1 MIKFFLMNLLLSFI
15 WVALTGSLFYSNFIF
30 GYLLGFG
37 VLWIMNRNESD
48 QRYFYRVPKIISF
61 FFFFLY
67 ELIKANVQVAYD
79 VITPKYFFKPG
90 IVRYPV
96 NTTTDFEI
104 NILATFISLTPGT
117 LIIDISDDKKA
128 IYIHVMYLK
137 DKDQFIKTLKTGVE
151 RKLLEILR

>member
-15 WVALTGSLFYSNFIF
+15 WVALTGSLYYSNFIF

-37 VLWIMNRNESD
+37 VLWIMNRNETD
-48 QRYFYRVPKIISF
+48 QRFFYRVPKIISF
-61 FFFFLY
+61 FFFFLF
-67 ELIKANVQVAYD
+67 ELIKANIQVAYD

-137 DKDQFIKTLKTGVE
+137 DEEQFIRTLKTGVE

>member
-48 QRYFYRVPKIISF
+48 QRYFYRVPKIINF